1 MLGYIKGKILHAE
14 DGVVLLENG
23 GIGYEIVCSAAV
35 YARLLNAGEGEIF
48 TYLAVREDDI
58 SLYGFASV
66 EEKKMFLKLTGVT
79 GVGPKM
85 GIGILSAMN
94 LGQLAAAIATSDVKT
109 LSSVKGLGKKTAER
123 IVLELRE
130 KVASSDLPA
139 DSPAVPAAK
148 EADEDAVVA
157 LMTLGFTRAES
168 VQAVHSAM
176 SAGAMGIQQIIAYA
190 LKGMR

>member
-109 LSSVKGLGKKTAER
+109 LSLVKGLGKKTAER

>member
-1 MLGYIKGKILHAE
+1 MVLNVVEL
-14 DGVVLLENG
+14 VVL
-23 GIGYEIVCSAAV
+23 
-35 YARLLNAGEGEIF
+35 

-58 SLYGFASV
+58 SLYGFVSP
-66 EEKKMFLKLTGVT
+66 EEKKMFLKLTSVS

-94 LGQLAAAIATSDVKT
+94 LGQLAVAIATADVRT

-130 KVASSDLPA
+130 KVNAEDVPEGGA
-139 DSPAVPAAK
+139 APAAAGK

-168 VQAVHSAM
+168 VQAVSAAM
-176 SAGAMGIQQIIAYA
+176 AAGAMGIQQIIAYA